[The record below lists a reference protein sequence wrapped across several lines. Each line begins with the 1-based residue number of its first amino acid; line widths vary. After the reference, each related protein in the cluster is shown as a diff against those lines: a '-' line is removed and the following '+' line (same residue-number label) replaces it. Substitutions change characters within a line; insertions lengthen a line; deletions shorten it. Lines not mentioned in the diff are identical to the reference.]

1 VKRFRTIRGIIP
13 WLIGLFVVAQ
23 LSGVVP
29 SRLPHGL
36 PTLNAAAMVMHDH
49 HGHAAAGPSSH
60 SQQHKHNP
68 DGSAGD
74 ACCALHL
81 LIAVLTPIPD
91 AAPAGVLSQR
101 VSPTG
106 MDSIAG
112 IRSDRLDRPPRFV

>member
-36 PTLNAAAMVMHDH
+36 LTQNALAMVMHDH
-49 HGHAAAGPSSH
+49 HAHATADHAKSSH
-60 SQQHKHNP
+60 QHH
-68 DGSAGD
+68 DSSTGD
-74 ACCALHL
+74 ECCALHL
-81 LIAVLTPIPD
+81 LIAVLAPMPD
-91 AAPAGVLSQR
+91 AAPTGLVSQR
-101 VSPTG
+101 VAPTG

-112 IRSDRLDRPPRFV
+112 IRSGRLDRPPRFV